1 MQIVVPPPSTP
12 QLISRKLKRVLGGSV
27 LTGPATPKIGRAVL
41 AKLGAP
47 TAPPLTRLAPF
58 GAAVAIQVTTAT
70 SYAKPP
76 AGTIP
81 L

>member
-1 MQIVVPPPSTP
+1 M
-12 QLISRKLKRVLGGSV
+12 
-27 LTGPATPKIGRAVL
+27 

-47 TAPPLTRLAPF
+47 TAQPLTRLAPF

>member
-1 MQIVVPPPSTP
+1 M
-12 QLISRKLKRVLGGSV
+12 
-27 LTGPATPKIGRAVL
+27 TGPATPKSGRAVL

-47 TAPPLTRLAPF
+47 TAPTLTRLAPF